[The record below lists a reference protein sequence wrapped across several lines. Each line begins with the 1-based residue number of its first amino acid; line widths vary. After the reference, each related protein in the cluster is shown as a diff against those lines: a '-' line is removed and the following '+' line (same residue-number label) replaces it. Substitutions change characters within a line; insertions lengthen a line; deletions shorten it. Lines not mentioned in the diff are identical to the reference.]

1 MNTAPSNEELLGL
14 INNEAAHEAARDLA
28 HMSLVKLNGN
38 TLTIGPGTP
47 IETTIT
53 LLSNGLLEYPPDT
66 GHIQLNPNTLMGYN
80 IFHEAWDSIARQAD
94 NIIRHRA
101 ITFLNTPA
109 LETRY
114 NHKNRDKPSTLN
126 LKDYPKANN
135 AISPA
140 SQEVAKL
147 LLGCGNRTKPA
158 KTGYKILHSLLGKT
172 KVSKVLR
179 IAGSTANLDDFNL
192 INNHLPMMEQA
203 HSLNANAMVYWFS
216 ARPNQLPELPQDI
229 IDQARD
235 TFMGKCLNSGFPE
248 TTTLWEIF
256 TALHRATT
264 AQHPPSQS
272 HDIYPDICQAI
283 SQAGTHPPN
292 TTLAYLLR
300 QQSLH
305 RTTRKLVSA
314 LFSES
319 HRISQEPTSQKSQ
332 ATLREEFEALSY
344 KTYYPLHWEYQ
355 EEPGHPPLN
364 EMLRDDTPDSLPDW
378 DTLLQM
384 METGRQNRI
393 ATLPAQPPQARTKRK
408 VYRSPTH
415 PELENILSSPQLRQT
430 RDLVRQSIFLHA
442 TPGKTLTLEIRGS
455 QRHYLHIRKRADGT
469 IRAISLNY
477 WAPHNGAPLP
487 TRKNWEKNNWTT
499 RGLVLEAATNIIF
512 QHVTGQWDNL
522 TPAPNIR
529 RPSLQQTAKAT
540 KKLLKSTPEG
550 EPPFPNDTDL
560 SQRMTQ
566 AISSIPD
573 NFTMAVAQTLGQNPS
588 IVHYNAAL
596 TLGDHIPHLH
606 QTNPGALAWA
616 FNTTLP
622 EHPPQH
628 PGQLI
633 TTVKKSM
640 KDAGLEP
647 GNWRFATT
655 MPSLTMRVCLD
666 TGNTAHATLMLNAA
680 AKAAAT
686 PNETDT
692 WHAVNTIIPK
702 LIADLDN
709 LVYHNNA
716 RENIFSTLTLSNNA
730 KENIFRTLTLFIK
743 KSASA
748 RHSVSSPADH
758 TPLHIQAIDTVDYVR
773 YMSSMNLPICSTTW
787 GGLIRASH
795 RWHREMNQ
803 NRYKQM
809 WEHRLHTTGGYYAA
823 WTSPVPQLQAGEY
836 HLIPIL
842 DELGLLEE
850 SRAMQHCVYT
860 YAKLCINGDTRIF
873 SVWTKEEEGEKPE
886 RAATTQMDLT
896 STGVWRET
904 QTKTAQN
911 HLPHNSILQAI
922 NSAAEQYTNAYYST
936 PQKERNVITY
946 IHHQTGE
953 TADTPPPAK
962 RPKVHKYQEPPF

>member
-1 MNTAPSNEELLGL
+1 MNTAPSTEELLGL
-14 INNEAAHEAARDLA
+14 IRNEAAHEAARDLA
-28 HMSLVKLNGN
+28 HMSLVRLTGN

-47 IETTIT
+47 IETAIT
-53 LLSNGLLEYPPDT
+53 LLPNGLLDYPPDT

-80 IFHEAWDSIARQAD
+80 IFHRAWDSIARQAD
-94 NIIRHRA
+94 NIIRRRA
-101 ITFLNTPA
+101 LTFLNTAAP
-109 LETRY
+109 ETRHH
-114 NHKNRDKPSTLN
+114 HKNMDKPTTLN
-126 LKDYPKANN
+126 LNDYPKAKE
-135 AISPA
+135 AIWPA
-140 SQEVAKL
+140 SQEVTKL

-158 KTGYKILHSLLGKT
+158 KIGYKMLHSLLGNT

-192 INNHLPMMEQA
+192 INTHLPMMEQA

-216 ARPNQLPELPQDI
+216 AKPNQLPDIPQDI

-264 AQHPPSQS
+264 AQHPPSES

-319 HRISQEPTSQKSQ
+319 HRISKEPTPQKSQ
-332 ATLREEFEALSY
+332 ATLREEFEKLSY
-344 KTYYPLHWEYQ
+344 KMYYSSHWEHK

-364 EMLRDDTPDSLPDW
+364 KMLRDDTPHSLPDW

-384 METGRQNRI
+384 IETGRQNRI
-393 ATLPAQPPQARTKRK
+393 AILPAQPPQVRTKRK

-415 PELENILSSPQLRQT
+415 PELENILSSPQLGLT

-442 TPGKTLTLEIRGS
+442 TPGKNLTLEIRGS
-455 QRHYLHIRKRADGT
+455 QQHYLHIRKRADGT

-487 TRKNWEKNNWTT
+487 TRKNSEKNNWTT

-540 KKLLKSTPEG
+540 KKLLESTPEG
-550 EPPFPNDTDL
+550 EPPFPNDADL

-573 NFTMAVAQTLGQNPS
+573 NFTMAVAQALGHNPS

-596 TLGDHIPHLH
+596 TLRDHIPHLH
-606 QTNPGALAWA
+606 QTNPGALTWA

-622 EHPPQH
+622 EDPPRH

-633 TTVKKSM
+633 TTVKESM
-640 KDAGLEP
+640 KEAGLEP
-647 GNWRFATT
+647 SNWRFATT

-666 TGNTAHATLMLNAA
+666 TGNTAYAALMLNAA

-702 LIADLDN
+702 LIADLDD
-709 LVYHNNA
+709 LLYHNTA
-716 RENIFSTLTLSNNA
+716 T
-730 KENIFRTLTLFIK
+730 ENIFRTLTLFIK
-743 KSASA
+743 ESASA
-748 RHSVSSPADH
+748 RHPVSPPADH
-758 TPLHIQAIDTVDYVR
+758 DPLHIQAIDTVDYVR
-773 YMSSMNLPICSTTW
+773 YMSARNQPICSTTW
-787 GGLIRASH
+787 GGLMRASH

-803 NRYKQM
+803 NRYKEM

-860 YAKLCINGDTRIF
+860 YAKFCIDGDTRIF
-873 SVWTKEEEGEKPE
+873 SVWTKEEEGKKAE
-886 RAATTQMDLT
+886 RAATTQLDLT
-896 STGVWRET
+896 PTGVWRET
-904 QTKTAQN
+904 QTKTVHN
-911 HLPHNSILQAI
+911 HLPPDSVLQAI
-922 NSAAEQYTNAYYST
+922 TSAAEQYTNAYYST
-936 PQKERNVITY
+936 PQNERNTITY
-946 IHHQTGE
+946 IHHRTGE
-953 TADTPPPAK
+953 TVDMLPPAK
-962 RPKVHKYQEPPF
+962 IPKVYEYQEPPF